1 LSQAALINCWFSSAC
16 SFAPGFRAVAVLAGR
31 GLGRVVEA
39 ADELVTAVG
48 EIACADGLDLAA
60 PSLPHAAVAKA
71 TAVRTA
77 REQADLIGRA
87 YERGVVTY
95 RWLAL
100 RQVAEGTLAAMTASL
115 GDDGSV
121 FLVSAND
128 PRAVAATEAIQ
139 AGDLPAL
146 ERMLAA
152 DPWLAAARIGDW
164 DCYRTLL
171 HAATDWP
178 GHFPNG
184 PAVVERLVAAGA
196 DVNAHSQ
203 FSSHTETPLH
213 WAASSDDVDVLDAL
227 LDAGADIEAPG
238 AVLGGGGALADACGF
253 GNWAAARRLVE
264 RGARTRLSD
273 AAALGLLDRVKAIF
287 ADEPSPDRDVITM
300 AFWNACH
307 GGQRAT
313 AEYLLD
319 RGAEINWIGWD
330 DKTPLDLVDEASQPE
345 LATWL
350 RARGGKH
357 VAELRE

>member
-1 LSQAALINCWFSSAC
+1 MSA
-16 SFAPGFRAVAVLAGR
+16 SVG
-31 GLGRVVEA
+31 
-39 ADELVTAVG
+39 DEN
-48 EIACADGLDLAA
+48 
-60 PSLPHAAVAKA
+60 P
-71 TAVRTA
+71 VR
-77 REQADLIGRA
+77 
-87 YERGVVTY
+87 
-95 RWLAL
+95 
-100 RQVAEGTLAAMTASL
+100 
-115 GDDGSV
+115 
-121 FLVSAND
+121 LVSADD
-128 PRAVAATEAIQ
+128 PRAVAATKAVQ
-139 AGDLPAL
+139 AGDLAAL

-152 DPWLAAARIGDW
+152 DPWLATARIGDW

-184 PAVVERLVAAGA
+184 PAVVERLVVAGA
-196 DVNAHSQ
+196 DVNAHSC

-213 WAASSDDVDVLDAL
+213 WAASSDDVAVLDAL

-238 AVLGGGGALADACGF
+238 AVLGGGSALADASGF

-273 AAALGLLDRVKAIF
+273 AAALGLLDRVEADF
-287 ADEPSPDRDVITM
+287 AEGSGPDREVITM

-319 RGAEINWIGWD
+319 RGADINWIGWD

-350 RARGGKH
+350 RAQGAKH
-357 VAELRE
+357 AKELQA

>member
-1 LSQAALINCWFSSAC
+1 MSA
-16 SFAPGFRAVAVLAGR
+16 SVG
-31 GLGRVVEA
+31 
-39 ADELVTAVG
+39 DEN
-48 EIACADGLDLAA
+48 
-60 PSLPHAAVAKA
+60 P
-71 TAVRTA
+71 VR
-77 REQADLIGRA
+77 
-87 YERGVVTY
+87 
-95 RWLAL
+95 
-100 RQVAEGTLAAMTASL
+100 
-115 GDDGSV
+115 
-121 FLVSAND
+121 LVSADD
-128 PRAVAATEAIQ
+128 PRALAATKAVQ
-139 AGDLPAL
+139 AGDLAAL

-152 DPWLAAARIGDW
+152 DPWLATARIGDW

-184 PAVVERLVAAGA
+184 PAVVERLVVAGA
-196 DVNAHSQ
+196 DVNAHSC

-213 WAASSDDVDVLDAL
+213 WAASSDDVAVLDAL

-238 AVLGGGGALADACGF
+238 AVLGGGSALADASGF

-273 AAALGLLDRVKAIF
+273 AAALGLLDRVEADF
-287 ADEPSPDRDVITM
+287 AEGSGPDREVITM

-319 RGAEINWIGWD
+319 RGADINWIGWD

-345 LATWL
+345 LTTWL
-350 RARGGKH
+350 RAQGAKH
-357 VAELRE
+357 AKELQA